1 MNFRDFLLQ
10 KQHIPEKKV
19 PYYLRWVSQYQKFCR
34 ENPDQGIPPASV
46 TSFVSAL
53 AKSHEDW
60 QVLQARDAVR
70 LYLYFSDTSLSINP
84 TVPSCD
90 HEWIEIDERMT
101 HALRLRHRSYRTEQS
116 YKAWVRRFGAFLEHK
131 SPQAVE
137 QSDLQRF
144 LSSLAVERRVS
155 ASTQNQAFNALLF
168 LFRHVLDKEV
178 SGMDAT
184 VRSNRPRT
192 LPVVLSREEVRSI
205 LEIMNGVT
213 WLMASLIYGG
223 GLRIDE
229 CLKLRIKDIDF
240 DRGFLTVRSGKGNKD
255 RQTLF
260 PKNLAE
266 PLRNHLSEI
275 RNIHEEDRRN
285 GIEGVSM
292 PGALAYKYPDAG
304 KEWGWFWVF
313 PSANLSADPVTNTIR
328 RHHMYP
334 TTVQKAF
341 KQARE
346 KAGVVKQASVHTLR
360 HSFATHLLEAGYDIR
375 TVQELLGHANLQT
388 TMIYTHVAKKNLLGV
403 VSPLDM

>member
-1 MNFRDFLLQ
+1 MNFRDFLLK

-19 PYYLRWVSQYQKFCR
+19 PFYLRWVSQYQNFCR
-34 ENPDQGIPPASV
+34 QNPDQGRPPASV
-46 TSFVSAL
+46 TSFLSEL

-90 HEWIEIDERMT
+90 HEWIDIDERMT

-116 YKAWVRRFGAFLEHK
+116 YTACVRRFGAFLDHK
-131 SPQAVE
+131 SPRTIE

-144 LSSLAVERRVS
+144 LSSLAIERRVS
-155 ASTQNQAFNALLF
+155 ASTKNQAFNALLF

-184 VRSNRPRT
+184 VRANRPKK

-205 LEIMNGVT
+205 LEVMNGVT

-240 DRGFLTVRSGKGNKD
+240 DRGFLTVRSGKGGKD

-266 PLRNHLSEI
+266 PLRNHLSDI
-275 RNIHEEDRRN
+275 RVIHEEDRRN
-285 GIEGVSM
+285 GIGVYQCPEPLHTNIPM
-292 PGALAYKYPDAG
+292 PEKSGAGSGYSL
-304 KEWGWFWVF
+304 
-313 PSANLSADPVTNTIR
+313 R
-328 RHHMYP
+328 RICRP
-334 TTVQKAF
+334 I
-341 KQARE
+341 
-346 KAGVVKQASVHTLR
+346 L
-360 HSFATHLLEAGYDIR
+360 
-375 TVQELLGHANLQT
+375 
-388 TMIYTHVAKKNLLGV
+388 
-403 VSPLDM
+403 